1 VYHGPPPG
9 NWHGGWYGHHYYPH
23 NQVFFAPFPSVF
35 VGSGFGFG
43 YYPYPYYYP
52 YGYPYPYYGYPYP
65 GSYSYP
71 PPGWSPDQQYPP
83 DQGQPPATPPPPD
96 SGSYQQPP
104 PDAGSYQPAEEA
116 GSDVAPPP
124 DTSSYGMVQLRS
136 VPDGSAIDFDGRYWF
151 DARQLD
157 DRWLSV
163 PPGLHTITVRQPD
176 HAPVARRVDVS
187 PGRSQVISLESFSNQ
202 G

>member
-1 VYHGPPPG
+1 VYHGAPPG
-9 NWHGGWYGHHYYPH
+9 NWGHGGWSGPRYYPH
-23 NQVFFAPFPSVF
+23 SRVFIAPPFPSVF
-35 VGSGFGFG
+35 IGSGFGYG
-43 YYPYPYYYP
+43 YYPYYYP
-52 YGYPYPYYGYPYP
+52 YAYPYPYYGYPSSYP
-65 GSYSYP
+65 YP

-96 SGSYQQPP
+96 T
-104 PDAGSYQPAEEA
+104 GSYQPPDQSEGDA
-116 GSDVAPPP
+116 APPSP

-136 VPDGSAIDFDGRYWF
+136 VPDGAAIDLDGRYWF

-157 DRWLSV
+157 DRWLPV

-176 HAPVARRVDVS
+176 HAPLARRVDVS
-187 PGRSQVISLESFSNQ
+187 PGRSQVISLESFSDDA